1 MSDTNNSFE
10 VIIRECVTALGYD
23 KALQIVT
30 SMKQTTEEKPKV
42 EEKPKDEKKSTKRIP
57 RMSPNISKDLVTE
70 LGKVGLTYDEKQ
82 LKKVKEEFVAYVDS
96 LTQDEYV
103 NHNMTHHM
111 VEFSKKKKGPTEE
124 KVVEV
129 KTEVKT
135 EEKVVQV
142 KTEEKPKKAKAT
154 AATSSV
160 KKEEQTSSDETPVFS
175 NAANVEDVELEELRS
190 IKMIATP
197 GGVFKG
203 VYWDADDKG
212 RWVRG
217 PDAVEDE
224 DLIEIGFKK
233 ETFVVGEKSGR
244 VYKETEKGDVLQ
256 GFVGVGQFSEMKM
269 PSMK

>member
-30 SMKQTTEEKPKV
+30 SMKQTTTEEKPKV

-111 VEFSKKKKGPTEE
+111 VEFSKKKKGPT
-124 KVVEV
+124 V
-129 KTEVKT
+129 EVKT

-160 KKEEQTSSDETPVFS
+160 KKEEETSTDEAPAFS
-175 NAANVEDVELEELRS
+175 NAANVEDVDLKELQS

-217 PDAVEDE
+217 PDADKDE

-233 ETFVVGEKSGR
+233 ETFMVGEKSGR